1 VFVLLNLCTF
11 IVAWFDNLVRCTL
24 SVKLD
29 AKVAR
34 ISRLRRGAPVDA
46 VTLLVGVFWYCRVFD
61 VQICSDGRSV
71 VMYDYSYETFFV
83 RLVFDEQ

>member
-1 VFVLLNLCTF
+1 MFVLLNLCTF

-34 ISRLRRGAPVDA
+34 IFRLRRGAPAHA
-46 VTLLVGVFWYCRVFD
+46 VTLPVGVFLGTVVCLTYNC
-61 VQICSDGRSV
+61 VQERKVEVCT
-71 VMYDYSYETFFV
+71 DYSQGRV
-83 RLVFDEQ
+83 LIPSCV